1 MRQDTKVFT
10 VTVLRIALS
19 VVPSRG
25 NFAGMVRWLCVCW
38 LGVCAPLT
46 WAFQPPDTQFP
57 SIQRLTLPE
66 QARQVLVLVAAG
78 GPFPYE
84 KDGTTFGNR
93 ERLLPSNKRGY
104 YREYT
109 VPTPGVSHRGARRVV
124 CGGVQPR
131 LPDACYYTHDHYASF
146 RLIVN

>member
-1 MRQDTKVFT
+1 VFT
-10 VTVLRIALS
+10 LTVLRIALS
-19 VVPSRG
+19 AVPLRG
-25 NFAGMVRWLCVCW
+25 FAGMVKRLCAGGFLVCSAMVV
-38 LGVCAPLT
+38 G
-46 WAFQPPDTQFP
+46 AFESAQPQFP
-57 SIQRLTLPE
+57 AVQREKLPE
-66 QARQVLVLVAAG
+66 QAQQVLVSVAAG
-78 GPFPYE
+78 GPFLYE